1 VRERITNRVPI
12 LFAVAFAC
20 GVGFVLNKYLEYG
33 AVIHAGHVATTNA
46 FYTYYYVLT
55 GVHLTHL
62 LAGMGVLVFLW
73 RVSRKADLQER
84 DVRALES
91 GASFWHVV
99 DLLWVVLFPLLYLVS

>member
-1 VRERITNRVPI
+1 
-12 LFAVAFAC
+12 
-20 GVGFVLNKYLEYG
+20 
-33 AVIHAGHVATTNA
+33 
-46 FYTYYYVLT
+46 
-55 GVHLTHL
+55 
-62 LAGMGVLVFLW
+62 MGVLVFLW